1 MDGWTRR
8 TNRGTCGLR
17 VGLDFFMKIKWIIVL
32 LSVAGSLQAASI
44 TNTATVEMVSEID
57 ATVSLA
63 KFDSRLGTLTGIYIE
78 FKTALYGTDYQFDND
93 ALRAVYPVSI
103 DLSSDPVGY
112 FSTDVSLAGT
122 GINTDGSGLLI
133 YAFQS
138 LTLQKND
145 GDEVGVFN
153 VGGTDYGRWTPGTLT
168 ATTGGNV
175 DSGAFADYIGTGN
188 FTSMVNSIITIGYT
202 DYTDVQVEK
211 VFPAGTFSATVVYD
225 YAAIPEPAAI
235 GLITLG
241 GIITLVSSRLSRNA
255 KQNRHTV

>member
-1 MDGWTRR
+1 
-8 TNRGTCGLR
+8 
-17 VGLDFFMKIKWIIVL
+17 MKIKWIIIL
-32 LSVAGSLQAASI
+32 LSVAGSLQAESI
-44 TNTATVEMVSEID
+44 TNTATVAMVSETD

-63 KFDSRLGTLTGIYIE
+63 KFDANLGTLTRIYIE
-78 FKTALYGTDYQFDND
+78 FKTALYGIDYQFDND
-93 ALRAVYPVSI
+93 ALRAVYTVPI
-103 DLSSDPVGY
+103 NLSSDPVGY

-122 GINTDGSGLLI
+122 SINTDGSGLLI

-188 FTSMVNSIITIGYT
+188 FASTINSLITIGYT
-202 DYTDVQVEK
+202 EYNPDVQVEK
-211 VFPAGTFSATVVYD
+211 IFPSGTFSATVVYD
-225 YAAIPEPAAI
+225 YAVIPEPAAL

-255 KQNRHTV
+255 KQNLRTA